1 MQIEQT
7 FIEGLYLLTPKVFSD
22 KRGYFME
29 SYNHQKWFNELK
41 TEFVQDNE
49 SLSNKNVLRGMHFQ
63 NPPFAQAKLV
73 RVVSGSVLDIAVD
86 LRTQSKTY
94 GKHFKTILSAENK
107 KQLFLPQGFAH
118 GFLCLEDNTLF
129 SYKCSDYYHVESED
143 ILSWNDPYLAIDWGV
158 EKPVVSDGDDSAQ
171 NFTTFR
177 SPF

>member
-86 LRTQSKTY
+86 LRTKSKTY
-94 GKHFKTILSAENK
+94 GRHYKTILSAENK
-107 KQLFLPQGFAH
+107 KQLFLPMGFAH
-118 GFLCLEDNTLF
+118 GFLCLEDTTVF
-129 SYKCSDYYHVESED
+129 SYKCSDYYNAEAED
-143 ILSWNDPYLAIDWGV
+143 LLAWNDPSLAIDWGV
-158 EKPVVSDGDDSAQ
+158 EKPIVSDRDNNARS
-171 NFTTFR
+171 FTTFS

>member
-86 LRTQSKTY
+86 LRTKSKTY
-94 GKHFKTILSAENK
+94 GRHYKTILSAENK
-107 KQLFLPQGFAH
+107 KQLF
-118 GFLCLEDNTLF
+118 
-129 SYKCSDYYHVESED
+129 HVC
-143 ILSWNDPYLAIDWGV
+143 
-158 EKPVVSDGDDSAQ
+158 
-171 NFTTFR
+171 
-177 SPF
+177 